1 MLGKTVDTPITVG
14 GNISEANLENACYYQ
29 QIEILADGQEK
40 DEGSRKARYT
50 KYFTSEWQFWF

>member
-50 KYFTSEWQFWF
+50 KYFTGE